1 MGLSLFL
8 KSVKHESLK
17 MNFNQLDNWI
27 KYINTGEY
35 DNLVSMYSTEAL
47 LFATFDSQPLDTP
60 LLIQG
65 YFKGFLAKEG
75 SGVELNSSSVR
86 HVALGD
92 SGYSS
97 TGLYTFFFK
106 EDGQL
111 IRHAARFTFIFS
123 QDSPAPI
130 LHHHSS
136 VIPA

>member
-1 MGLSLFL
+1 
-8 KSVKHESLK
+8 
-17 MNFNQLDNWI
+17 MNFDQLDNWI
-27 KYINTGEY
+27 KYINAGEY

-47 LFATFDSQPLDTP
+47 LFATFDGKPLDTP
-60 LLIQG
+60 SLIQG

-75 SGVELNSSSVR
+75 SGVELDSSSVR

-92 SGYSS
+92 SSYSS

-106 EDGQL
+106 DDGQL
-111 IRHAARFTFIFS
+111 IRHAARFTFIFD
-123 QDSPAPI
+123 QDSSAPI